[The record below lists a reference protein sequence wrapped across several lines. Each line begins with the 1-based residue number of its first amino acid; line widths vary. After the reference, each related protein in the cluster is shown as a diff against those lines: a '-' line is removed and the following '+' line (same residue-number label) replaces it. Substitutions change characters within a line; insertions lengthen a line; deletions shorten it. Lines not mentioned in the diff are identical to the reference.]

1 MDKIKRDNK
10 GRFIKGNDPSKLKG
24 WRDALKKRVAN
35 YKPKKIQKKCL
46 TCKKAFEV
54 SLYRKNTAK
63 FCSMSCRSINIGKI
77 RRKKAVPI
85 LRHGYMYIRRP
96 SYHRSKRQGGYA
108 KIADL
113 VLEQKI
119 GRLLKENEIAHHIDE
134 CKTNDSPDNLLLMT
148 KKQHDNYHLNKRWQ
162 K

>member
-1 MDKIKRDNK
+1 VEKKKYRL
-10 GRFIKGNDPSKLKG
+10 PS
-24 WRDALKKRVAN
+24 
-35 YKPKKIQKKCL
+35 
-46 TCKKAFEV
+46 F
-54 SLYRKNTAK
+54 
-63 FCSMSCRSINIGKI
+63 
-77 RRKKAVPI
+77 
-85 LRHGYMYIRRP
+85 
-96 SYHRSKRQGGYA
+96 
-108 KIADL
+108 L